1 MPLRLRVISDSKEL
15 PHKERVREFRGVGGT
30 IGRAPDN
37 DWVLPDDRRYV
48 SSRHALIDYQGGAYY
63 LVDTSRNG
71 VYVNGADTPVGQGH
85 PQRLFD
91 GDQLRI
97 GEYEMAVDISA
108 SDEDDEGDGMRD
120 SIVRAQ
126 LVPEDESVE
135 LQLVAED
142 KLTRDSTL
150 QRHLTP
156 SSTVTARAR
165 GAAAEAEAARQPA
178 SSYAVQANSTARQ
191 TARPSAKPVA
201 RPASRPVAV
210 PKSAARPASGPASGS
225 ASGSASRPAPE
236 SPRPSAT
243 PSAAAAE
250 EVRSAPQ
257 AAEAEQRALATFLKA
272 AGIEPEGITGHSAT
286 EVLASSGKLLR
297 VMVSGLL
304 ELLRERS
311 HMKDTFRLPQT
322 VMQAAQNNPLKFSP
336 GVDEALRFLLNDR
349 SEGTYLGAEDAVRA
363 GFRDVRQHEQALVQA
378 MLQAVQDYVE
388 RFDPEELRNRFDK
401 GLKRGGLLASA
412 NKLKYWELYEESYPA
427 LTQGDE
433 GGPPQLF
440 TEEFARAYI
449 QQLEGQKPASRPSRS
464 R

>member
-1 MPLRLRVISDSKEL
+1 MPLRLRVTSDSRAL
-15 PHKERVREFRGVGGT
+15 PRDQRVREFPGVGGT

-37 DWVLPDDRRYV
+37 DWILPDESRYV
-48 SSRHALIDYQGGAYY
+48 SSRHAVIDYQGGAYY

-97 GEYEMAVDISA
+97 GEFEIAVDISGG
-108 SDEDDEGDGMRD
+108 DEELREDGMRD

-135 LQLVAED
+135 LMLVAED
-142 KLTRDSTL
+142 KLTADSHL

-156 SSTVTARAR
+156 TKAVVAKAR
-165 GAAAEAEAARQPA
+165 GAAA
-178 SSYAVQANSTARQ
+178 
-191 TARPSAKPVA
+191 
-201 RPASRPVAV
+201 RPVAV
-210 PKSAARPASGPASGS
+210 PSPPKKATPRRAPSPAPAASPVVSPDPEQRVLAQFLEAAGVKPEAIAGQSAAEVLQGS
-225 ASGSASRPAPE
+225 A
-236 SPRPSAT
+236 
-243 PSAAAAE
+243 
-250 EVRSAPQ
+250 
-257 AAEAEQRALATFLKA
+257 
-272 AGIEPEGITGHSAT
+272 
-286 EVLASSGKLLR
+286 KLLR
-297 VMVSGLL
+297 VMVSGLM

-336 GVDEALRFLLNDR
+336 SVDEALRYLLNDR
-349 SEGTYLGAEDAVRA
+349 SEGAYLSAEDAVRA
-363 GFRDVRQHEQALVQA
+363 AFRDVRQHEQALVKA

-388 RFDPEELRNRFDK
+388 RFDPEELKGRFDK
-401 GLKRGGLLASA
+401 GLKRGGLLSSA

-427 LTQGDE
+427 LTQHEE

-440 TEEFARAYI
+440 TEEFARAYL
-449 QQLEGQKPASRPSRS
+449 QELDGQKSTRS